1 MSSDPE
7 SNTPPTDSGRRHH
20 HQSSPTDL
28 FSSASFLVGAAR
40 SSFSHDGSA
49 LDKAKLAESA
59 ENLVAAAS
67 EYGKLEERGYGSY
80 IEKAETYL
88 HQFHSSPD
96 QKKPAD
102 HSPATEKATEGEEHS
117 DPEEKKTPEEHHSGG
132 GFGGFGG
139 GGFGDYLKVAEGFLK
154 KYPLRSLL

>member
-28 FSSASFLVGAAR
+28 FSSASFLAGAAR
-40 SSFSHDGSA
+40 SSFTHDGSA
-49 LDKAKLAESA
+49 LDKAKLAEA
-59 ENLVAAAS
+59 GENLVAAAS

-88 HQFHSSPD
+88 HQLHSSPAD

-102 HSPATEKATEGEEHS
+102 HSPATGKATEGEEHS

-139 GGFGDYLKVAEGFLK
+139 GGFGDYMKIAEGFLK
-154 KYPLRSLL
+154 K